1 LGVDAPFP
9 GLPWRSV
16 EDSIFILTIVFV
28 PTNLGRMKKM
38 VANIAAVFS
47 ITTLALGVT
56 ACAGGSEDSAADG
69 DKIKLV
75 ASTSIWG
82 SIAEDITEGRD
93 NVEVTTILSSKD
105 DDPHEYEA
113 TARDIAA
120 AKDADIVVANG
131 AGYDNWLT
139 DNVEEGTPLVTAQPL
154 AEAHH
159 HGDEGHEHSHDHE
172 HGEEAGHDE
181 HEGHDHE
188 HGDEHGHDHEHG
200 EEGHDHE
207 HGHDHEGHDH
217 GGANPHVW
225 FDLDVVSEFEKNLS
239 AELHKLNSD
248 IPESDEDVTKKTD
261 ELKQRIEKLSGKNV
275 ILTESVAAELVD
287 DSELEDITPE
297 GFAHSVNNESE
308 PSAADL
314 AATRQLI
321 TDKKADILITNEQS
335 ETPAAEQLTNAA
347 KEAGIKVVNVN
358 ETPDEGQDYF
368 EYADALIKQLEDA
381 TK

>member
-1 LGVDAPFP
+1 M
-9 GLPWRSV
+9 
-16 EDSIFILTIVFV
+16 SI
-28 PTNLGRMKKM
+28 
-38 VANIAAVFS
+38 A
-47 ITTLALGVT
+47 TLALGVT
-56 ACAGGSEDSAADG
+56 ACAGGSGDSAADG

-93 NVEVTTILSSKD
+93 DVEVTTILSSKD

-113 TARDIAA
+113 TARDIATV
-120 AKDADIVVANG
+120 KDADIVVANG

-159 HGDEGHEHSHDHE
+159 HG
-172 HGEEAGHDE
+172 
-181 HEGHDHE
+181 
-188 HGDEHGHDHEHG
+188 
-200 EEGHDHE
+200 
-207 HGHDHEGHDH
+207 HEGHDH
-217 GGANPHVW
+217 GHDATNPHVW
-225 FDLDVVSEFEKNLS
+225 FDLDVVSEFEKKLS
-239 AELHKLNSD
+239 VELHKLNSD
-248 IPESDEDVTKKTD
+248 IPESDDDVTKKTD
-261 ELKQRIEKLSGKNV
+261 ELKQRVEKLKGKNV
-275 ILTESVAAELVD
+275 ILTESVAAELIE
-287 DSELEDITPE
+287 DSNLKDITPE
-297 GFAHSVNNESE
+297 GFAHAVNNESE

-321 TDKKADILITNEQS
+321 KDKKADILITNEQS
-335 ETPAAEQLTNAA
+335 ETPAASQLTEAA

>member
-1 LGVDAPFP
+1 M
-9 GLPWRSV
+9 
-16 EDSIFILTIVFV
+16 LTSFFV
-28 PTNLGRMKKM
+28 PISLGRMKKM
-38 VANIAAVFS
+38 VANFGAVLSIA
-47 ITTLALGVT
+47 TLALGVT
-56 ACAGGSEDSAADG
+56 SCAGGSGDSPADG

-93 NVEVTTILSSKD
+93 DVEVTTILSSKD

-120 AKDADIVVANG
+120 VKDADIVVANG

-159 HGDEGHEHSHDHE
+159 HG
-172 HGEEAGHDE
+172 
-181 HEGHDHE
+181 
-188 HGDEHGHDHEHG
+188 
-200 EEGHDHE
+200 
-207 HGHDHEGHDH
+207 HEGHDH
-217 GGANPHVW
+217 GHDATNPHVW

-248 IPESDEDVTKKTD
+248 IPESDEDVSKKTD

-287 DSELEDITPE
+287 DSELKDITPE

>member
-1 LGVDAPFP
+1 M
-9 GLPWRSV
+9 
-16 EDSIFILTIVFV
+16 SI
-28 PTNLGRMKKM
+28 
-38 VANIAAVFS
+38 A
-47 ITTLALGVT
+47 TLALGVT
-56 ACAGGSEDSAADG
+56 SCAGGSGDSPADG

-93 NVEVTTILSSKD
+93 DVEVTTILSSKD

-113 TARDIAA
+113 TARDIATV
-120 AKDADIVVANG
+120 KDADIVVANG

-159 HGDEGHEHSHDHE
+159 HG
-172 HGEEAGHDE
+172 
-181 HEGHDHE
+181 
-188 HGDEHGHDHEHG
+188 
-200 EEGHDHE
+200 
-207 HGHDHEGHDH
+207 HEGHDH
-217 GGANPHVW
+217 GHDATNPHVW
-225 FDLDVVSEFEKNLS
+225 FDLDVVSEFEKKLS
-239 AELHKLNSD
+239 VELHKLNSD
-248 IPESDEDVTKKTD
+248 IPESDDDVTKKTD
-261 ELKQRIEKLSGKNV
+261 ELKQRVEKLKGKNV
-275 ILTESVAAELVD
+275 ILTESVAAELIE
-287 DSELEDITPE
+287 DSNLKDITPE
-297 GFAHSVNNESE
+297 GFAHAVNSESE

-321 TDKKADILITNEQS
+321 KDKKADILITNEQS
-335 ETPAAEQLTNAA
+335 ETPAASQLTEAA

>member
-1 LGVDAPFP
+1 M
-9 GLPWRSV
+9 
-16 EDSIFILTIVFV
+16 SI
-28 PTNLGRMKKM
+28 
-38 VANIAAVFS
+38 A
-47 ITTLALGVT
+47 TLALGVT
-56 ACAGGSEDSAADG
+56 SCAGGSGDSPADG

-93 NVEVTTILSSKD
+93 DVEVTTILSSKD

-120 AKDADIVVANG
+120 VKDADIVVANG

-159 HGDEGHEHSHDHE
+159 HG
-172 HGEEAGHDE
+172 
-181 HEGHDHE
+181 
-188 HGDEHGHDHEHG
+188 
-200 EEGHDHE
+200 
-207 HGHDHEGHDH
+207 HEGHDH
-217 GGANPHVW
+217 GHDATNPHVW
-225 FDLDVVSEFEKNLS
+225 FDLDVVSEFEKKLS
-239 AELHKLNSD
+239 VELHKLNSD
-248 IPESDEDVTKKTD
+248 IPESDDDVTKKTD
-261 ELKQRIEKLSGKNV
+261 ELKQRVEKLKGKNV
-275 ILTESVAAELVD
+275 ILTESVAAELIE
-287 DSELEDITPE
+287 DSNLKDITPE
-297 GFAHSVNNESE
+297 GFAHAVNSESE

-321 TDKKADILITNEQS
+321 KDKKADILITNEQS
-335 ETPAAEQLTNAA
+335 ETPAASQLTEAA

>member
-1 LGVDAPFP
+1 
-9 GLPWRSV
+9 
-16 EDSIFILTIVFV
+16 
-28 PTNLGRMKKM
+28 MKKM
-38 VANIAAVFS
+38 VANFAAVFS
-47 ITTLALGVT
+47 IATLALGVT

-82 SIAEDITEGRD
+82 SIAENITEGND
-93 NVEVTTILSSKD
+93 DVEVTTILSSKD

-120 AKDADIVVANG
+120 VKDADIVVANG

-159 HGDEGHEHSHDHE
+159 HGDEGHDHGHDHG
-172 HGEEAGHDE
+172 HGEDAEHDE
-181 HEGHDHE
+181 HEGHGHE
-188 HGDEHGHDHEHG
+188 HGDEHEHS
-200 EEGHDHE
+200 DE
-207 HGHDHEGHDH
+207 HSHEGHDH

-225 FDLDVVSEFEKNLS
+225 FDLDVVSEFEQKLS

-248 IPESDEDVTKKTD
+248 IPESNEDVTKKTD

-287 DSELEDITPE
+287 DSELKDVTPE

-335 ETPAAEQLTNAA
+335 ETPAAEQLTDAA

-368 EYADALIKQLEDA
+368 EYADALVKQLEDA

>member
-1 LGVDAPFP
+1 
-9 GLPWRSV
+9 
-16 EDSIFILTIVFV
+16 
-28 PTNLGRMKKM
+28 MKKM
-38 VANIAAVFS
+38 VANFGAVLSIA
-47 ITTLALGVT
+47 TLALGVT
-56 ACAGGSEDSAADG
+56 SCAGGSGDSPADG

-82 SIAEDITEGRD
+82 SIAKDITEGRD
-93 NVEVTTILSSKD
+93 DVEVTTILSSKD

-120 AKDADIVVANG
+120 VKDADIVVANG

-154 AEAHH
+154 AE
-159 HGDEGHEHSHDHE
+159 
-172 HGEEAGHDE
+172 
-181 HEGHDHE
+181 GHDH
-188 HGDEHGHDHEHG
+188 G
-200 EEGHDHE
+200 
-207 HGHDHEGHDH
+207 HEGHDH
-217 GGANPHVW
+217 GHDATNPHVW
-225 FDLDVVSEFEKNLS
+225 FDLDVVSEFEKKLS

-248 IPESDEDVTKKTD
+248 IPESDDDVTKKTD
-261 ELKQRIEKLSGKNV
+261 ELKQRVEKLKGKNV
-275 ILTESVAAELVD
+275 ILTESVAAELIE
-287 DSELEDITPE
+287 DSNLKDITPE
-297 GFAHSVNNESE
+297 GFAHAVNNESE

-321 TDKKADILITNEQS
+321 KDKKADILITNEQS
-335 ETPAAEQLTNAA
+335 ETPAASQLTEAA

>member
-1 LGVDAPFP
+1 M
-9 GLPWRSV
+9 
-16 EDSIFILTIVFV
+16 SI
-28 PTNLGRMKKM
+28 
-38 VANIAAVFS
+38 A
-47 ITTLALGVT
+47 TLALGVT
-56 ACAGGSEDSAADG
+56 SCAGGSGDSPADG

-93 NVEVTTILSSKD
+93 DVEVTTILSSKD

-113 TARDIAA
+113 TARDIATV
-120 AKDADIVVANG
+120 KDADIVVANG

-154 AEAHH
+154 AE
-159 HGDEGHEHSHDHE
+159 
-172 HGEEAGHDE
+172 
-181 HEGHDHE
+181 GHDH
-188 HGDEHGHDHEHG
+188 G
-200 EEGHDHE
+200 
-207 HGHDHEGHDH
+207 HEGHDH
-217 GGANPHVW
+217 GHDATNPHVW
-225 FDLDVVSEFEKNLS
+225 FDLDVVSEFEKKLS

-248 IPESDEDVTKKTD
+248 IPESDDDVTKKTD
-261 ELKQRIEKLSGKNV
+261 ELKQRVEKLKGKNV
-275 ILTESVAAELVD
+275 ILTESVAAELIE
-287 DSELEDITPE
+287 DSNLKDITPE
-297 GFAHSVNNESE
+297 GFAHAVNNESE

-321 TDKKADILITNEQS
+321 KDKKADILITNEQS
-335 ETPAAEQLTNAA
+335 ETPAASQLTEAA

>member
-1 LGVDAPFP
+1 M
-9 GLPWRSV
+9 
-16 EDSIFILTIVFV
+16 SI
-28 PTNLGRMKKM
+28 
-38 VANIAAVFS
+38 A
-47 ITTLALGVT
+47 TLALGVT
-56 ACAGGSEDSAADG
+56 SCAGGSGDSPADG

-93 NVEVTTILSSKD
+93 DVEVTTILSSKD

-113 TARDIAA
+113 TARDIATV
-120 AKDADIVVANG
+120 KDADIVVANG

-159 HGDEGHEHSHDHE
+159 HG
-172 HGEEAGHDE
+172 
-181 HEGHDHE
+181 
-188 HGDEHGHDHEHG
+188 
-200 EEGHDHE
+200 
-207 HGHDHEGHDH
+207 HEGHDH
-217 GGANPHVW
+217 GHDATNPHVW
-225 FDLDVVSEFEKNLS
+225 FDLDVVSEFEKKLS

-248 IPESDEDVTKKTD
+248 IPESDDDVTKKTD
-261 ELKQRIEKLSGKNV
+261 ELKQRVEKLKGKNV
-275 ILTESVAAELVD
+275 ILTESVAAELIE
-287 DSELEDITPE
+287 DSNLKDITPE
-297 GFAHSVNNESE
+297 GFAHAVNSESE

-321 TDKKADILITNEQS
+321 KDKKADILITNEQS
-335 ETPAAEQLTNAA
+335 ETPAASQLTEAA

>member
-1 LGVDAPFP
+1 
-9 GLPWRSV
+9 
-16 EDSIFILTIVFV
+16 
-28 PTNLGRMKKM
+28 M
-38 VANIAAVFS
+38 VANFGAVLSIA
-47 ITTLALGVT
+47 TLALGVT
-56 ACAGGSEDSAADG
+56 SCAGGSGDSPADG

-93 NVEVTTILSSKD
+93 DVEVTTILSSKD

-113 TARDIAA
+113 TARDIATV
-120 AKDADIVVANG
+120 KDADIVVANG

-159 HGDEGHEHSHDHE
+159 HG
-172 HGEEAGHDE
+172 
-181 HEGHDHE
+181 
-188 HGDEHGHDHEHG
+188 
-200 EEGHDHE
+200 
-207 HGHDHEGHDH
+207 HEGHDH
-217 GGANPHVW
+217 GHDATNPHVW
-225 FDLDVVSEFEKNLS
+225 FDLDVVSEFEKKLS

-248 IPESDEDVTKKTD
+248 IPESDDDVTKKTD
-261 ELKQRIEKLSGKNV
+261 ELKQRVEKLKGKNV
-275 ILTESVAAELVD
+275 ILTESVAAELIE
-287 DSELEDITPE
+287 DSNLKDITPE
-297 GFAHSVNNESE
+297 GFAHAVNSESE

-321 TDKKADILITNEQS
+321 KDKKADILITNEQS
-335 ETPAAEQLTNAA
+335 ETPAASQLTEAA

>member
-1 LGVDAPFP
+1 
-9 GLPWRSV
+9 
-16 EDSIFILTIVFV
+16 
-28 PTNLGRMKKM
+28 MKKM
-38 VANIAAVFS
+38 VANFGAVLSIA
-47 ITTLALGVT
+47 TLALGVT
-56 ACAGGSEDSAADG
+56 SCAGGSGDSPADG

-93 NVEVTTILSSKD
+93 DVEVTTILSSKD

-113 TARDIAA
+113 TARDIATV
-120 AKDADIVVANG
+120 KDADIVVANG

-159 HGDEGHEHSHDHE
+159 HG
-172 HGEEAGHDE
+172 
-181 HEGHDHE
+181 
-188 HGDEHGHDHEHG
+188 
-200 EEGHDHE
+200 
-207 HGHDHEGHDH
+207 HEGHDH
-217 GGANPHVW
+217 GHDATNPHVW
-225 FDLDVVSEFEKNLS
+225 FDLDVVSEFEKKLS

-248 IPESDEDVTKKTD
+248 IPESDDDVTKKTD
-261 ELKQRIEKLSGKNV
+261 ELKQRVEKLKGKNV
-275 ILTESVAAELVD
+275 ILSESVAAELIE
-287 DSELEDITPE
+287 DSNLKDITPE
-297 GFAHSVNNESE
+297 GFAHAVNSESE

-321 TDKKADILITNEQS
+321 KDKKADILITNEQS
-335 ETPAAEQLTNAA
+335 ETPAASQLTEAA

>member
-1 LGVDAPFP
+1 
-9 GLPWRSV
+9 
-16 EDSIFILTIVFV
+16 
-28 PTNLGRMKKM
+28 M
-38 VANIAAVFS
+38 VANIAAMFS
-47 ITTLALGVT
+47 IATLALGVT
-56 ACAGGSEDSAADG
+56 ACAGGSEDPAADG

-82 SIAEDITEGRD
+82 SIAEDITEGND
-93 NVEVTTILSSKD
+93 DVEVTTILSSKD

-159 HGDEGHEHSHDHE
+159 HGDEGHEH
-172 HGEEAGHDE
+172 GA
-181 HEGHDHE
+181 
-188 HGDEHGHDHEHG
+188 
-200 EEGHDHE
+200 
-207 HGHDHEGHDH
+207 EGHDH

-225 FDLDVVSEFEKNLS
+225 FDLDVVSEFEQNLS

-248 IPESDEDVTKKTD
+248 IPESNEDVTKKTD

-275 ILTESVAAELVD
+275 ILTESVAAELVE
-287 DSELEDITPE
+287 DSELKDVTPE

>member
-1 LGVDAPFP
+1 
-9 GLPWRSV
+9 
-16 EDSIFILTIVFV
+16 
-28 PTNLGRMKKM
+28 MKKM
-38 VANIAAVFS
+38 VANIAAMFS
-47 ITTLALGVT
+47 IATLALGVT
-56 ACAGGSEDSAADG
+56 ACAGGSEDPAADG

-82 SIAEDITEGRD
+82 SIAEDITEGND
-93 NVEVTTILSSKD
+93 DVEVTTILSSKD

-120 AKDADIVVANG
+120 VKDADIVVANG

-159 HGDEGHEHSHDHE
+159 HGDEGHEH
-172 HGEEAGHDE
+172 GA
-181 HEGHDHE
+181 
-188 HGDEHGHDHEHG
+188 
-200 EEGHDHE
+200 
-207 HGHDHEGHDH
+207 EGHDH

-225 FDLDVVSEFEKNLS
+225 FDLDVVSEFEQKLS

-248 IPESDEDVTKKTD
+248 IPESNEDVNKKTD

-275 ILTESVAAELVD
+275 ILTESVAAELVE
-287 DSELEDITPE
+287 DSELKDATPE

>member
-1 LGVDAPFP
+1 
-9 GLPWRSV
+9 
-16 EDSIFILTIVFV
+16 
-28 PTNLGRMKKM
+28 M

-56 ACAGGSEDSAADG
+56 ACAGGSEDPAADG
-69 DKIKLV
+69 DEIKLV

-82 SIAEDITEGRD
+82 SIAEDITEGND
-93 NVEVTTILSSKD
+93 DVEVTTILSSKD

-120 AKDADIVVANG
+120 VKDADIVVANG

-159 HGDEGHEHSHDHE
+159 HGDEGHEH
-172 HGEEAGHDE
+172 GEEAGHDE

-188 HGDEHGHDHEHG
+188 HGDDHGHDH
-200 EEGHDHE
+200 D
-207 HGHDHEGHDH
+207 
-217 GGANPHVW
+217 GANPHVW
-225 FDLDVVSEFEKNLS
+225 FDLDVVSEFEQKLS

-248 IPESDEDVTKKTD
+248 IPESNEDITKKTD

-275 ILTESVAAELVD
+275 ILTESVAAELVE
-287 DSELEDITPE
+287 DSELKDITPE

-335 ETPAAEQLTNAA
+335 ETPAAEQLTDAA

>member
-1 LGVDAPFP
+1 
-9 GLPWRSV
+9 
-16 EDSIFILTIVFV
+16 
-28 PTNLGRMKKM
+28 MKKM
-38 VANIAAVFS
+38 VANFGAVLSIA
-47 ITTLALGVT
+47 TLALGVT
-56 ACAGGSEDSAADG
+56 ACAGGSGDSPADG

-93 NVEVTTILSSKD
+93 DVEVTTILSSKD

-120 AKDADIVVANG
+120 VKDADIVVANG

-154 AEAHH
+154 AE
-159 HGDEGHEHSHDHE
+159 
-172 HGEEAGHDE
+172 
-181 HEGHDHE
+181 
-188 HGDEHGHDHEHG
+188 
-200 EEGHDHE
+200 
-207 HGHDHEGHDH
+207 GHDH
-217 GGANPHVW
+217 GHDATNPHVW
-225 FDLDVVSEFEKNLS
+225 FDLDVVSEFEKKLS
-239 AELHKLNSD
+239 VELHKLNSD
-248 IPESDEDVTKKTD
+248 IPESDDDVTKKTD
-261 ELKQRIEKLSGKNV
+261 ELKQRVEKLKGKNV
-275 ILTESVAAELVD
+275 ILTESVAAELIE
-287 DSELEDITPE
+287 DSNLKDITPE
-297 GFAHSVNNESE
+297 GFAHAVNNESE

-321 TDKKADILITNEQS
+321 KDKKADILITNEQS
-335 ETPAAEQLTNAA
+335 ETPAASQLTEAA